1 MVGNPWQLY
10 EDLVDGIPAG
20 IRVRDVVASRWS
32 VIVTDVGTGIAMS
45 YHYGPREGATAMT
58 TLGRDLRTVASWS
71 RSWDMSV
78 ATIGVAALNSWYNT
92 VERVA
97 AHPRGVFTGGVST
110 FDLRREELAGRR
122 VGMVGHFPE
131 ARRMG
136 EVADLKVLER
146 TPSGRD
152 LPDQAAEYELADRD
166 WVFLTGTTLV
176 NKTLPRLLELT
187 RHTRVTLIGPTTTFA
202 PEVFGDRIGEYGGS
216 LVTDR
221 ELVVLACKTGC
232 GHRQAREGL
241 MRFNVAL
248 PTREL
253 PPDHP
258 SDLGRQSGE
267 VRTPAAP
274 PAAENLAAPVRG

>member
-1 MVGNPWQLY
+1 MAGNPWQLY
-10 EDLVDGIPAG
+10 EDLVEGIPAG
-20 IRVRDVVASRWS
+20 IRVRDVAASRWT
-32 VIVTDVGTGIAMS
+32 VVVTDVGTGIAMS
-45 YHYGPREGATAMT
+45 YHYGPREGTKAMT
-58 TLGRDLRTVASWS
+58 TLGQDLRTVASWS

-110 FDLRREELAGRR
+110 FDLRREELAGCR

-248 PTREL
+248 PDGVAGA
-253 PPDHP
+253 DHLRGP
-258 SDLGRQSGE
+258 RQAAGAAS
-267 VRTPAAP
+267 TPVAP
-274 PAAENLAAPVRG
+274 PAAGTRTAPVQG